1 MKRIVIGI
9 VICFSAIS
17 TQAQMADILQT
28 MLKQIAALQGYIST
42 VEKGYKIAQEGLT
55 TIGDIKNGEFNLHQA
70 FFNSLKTVDP
80 SVKNAEK
87 VLEIIALQTSIS
99 KNFASALS
107 RYQGSQ
113 MFSQGEIQYIEK
125 VSSTVLSTS
134 QKNLS
139 ALLDV
144 LTDGRLEMD
153 DGERLSRIN
162 EIYNNSTEEYGFSKN
177 FTDEGDILTQQRLRE
192 NGDLETV
199 KRLYGIQ

>member
-1 MKRIVIGI
+1 MKKVIIGI
-9 VICFSAIS
+9 VICVSATS
-17 TQAQMADILQT
+17 AQAQMADILQT
-28 MLKQIAALQGYIST
+28 MIKQIAALQGYIST

-80 SVKNAEK
+80 SVKNTAK
-87 VLEIIALQTSIS
+87 VIEIIDLQSSIS
-99 KNFASALS
+99 KSLANALS
-107 RYQGSQ
+107 RYRGSQ
-113 MFSQGEIQYIEK
+113 MFSQGEIEYIEG
-125 VSSTVLSTS
+125 VSSTVLSAS
-134 QKNLS
+134 AKDLS

-144 LTDGRLEMD
+144 LTDGRLEMN

-162 EIYNNSTEEYGFSKN
+162 EIYNNSSQEFGFTKR
-177 FTDEGDILTQQRLRE
+177 FTDEGDVLTQQRLRE